1 MDRRDIL
8 LYANRSNDWAATGTT
23 YVVNANNGAIYLFG
37 IGNLG
42 TNYANLP
49 YYIKSTNNGIGWSLP
64 VILKTGVAINQIS
77 IWYDRWS
84 GLNSDY
90 IHVTYT
96 DETLD
101 DTFYRNINTASSD
114 ALSTEVTIFLGLTT
128 ASRPWMSI
136 SVARGGNIYCLL
148 MIDGGTEETYVRSTD
163 NGATWT
169 TRTMPL
175 NIPQFGQWFL
185 LPSWNADNQD
195 MMLIYLTENATTP
208 LSRFLYDDSANTW
221 DAGTIILAGLVSSTF
236 RGVYK
241 FSATVDLANSRN
253 IISVWNRFNTVGAV
267 LKCYTVT
274 ETTITAVTD
283 VIASSGGNQGF
294 TSIALNTATNTWYV
308 FYGGSQAGT
317 DTYSSAI
324 KFYYKYSTDAG
335 TTWSSEILL
344 TDANRSYDW
353 STGGGGNFTCTP
365 QFINNFFCTFQQ
377 NSAQGKLAYI
387 NTPFPTVSGTITAG

>member
-8 LYANRSNDWAATGTT
+8 TYNNIGGLGAGTL

-37 IGNLG
+37 IGNIG
-42 TNYANLP
+42 TFQNLP
-49 YYIKSTNNGIGWSLP
+49 YYIKSTNNGISWSTP
-64 VILKTGVAINQIS
+64 VVLKTGVAIGQIS

-90 IHVTYT
+90 IHVVYT
-96 DETLD
+96 DSVSD

-128 ASRPWMSI
+128 ASRAWMSI

-148 MIDGGTEETYVRSTD
+148 MIDGGAEETYVRSTD

-169 TRTMPL
+169 TRTMPF

-195 MMLIYLTENATTP
+195 MMLIYLTETTTTP
-208 LSRFLYDDSANTW
+208 LTRFLYDDSADTW
-221 DAGTIILAGLVSSTF
+221 DAGTTILAGLVSTTF
-236 RGVYK
+236 AATYK
-241 FSATVDLANSRN
+241 FFATVDLANSRN

-267 LKCYTVT
+267 LKCYTVD

-283 VIASSGGNQGF
+283 VVASSGGNQAM

-317 DTYSSAI
+317 DTYLTSM
-324 KFYYKYSTDAG
+324 KFYYKYSIDGG

-344 TDANRSYDW
+344 SNANRSYDL
-353 STGGGGNFTCTP
+353 STSGVGILTCTP
-365 QFINNFFCTFQQ
+365 QFINNFYAYFQAGD
-377 NSAQGKLAYI
+377 SSGKTSYI

>member
-1 MDRRDIL
+1 MERRDIS
-8 LYANRSNDWAATGTT
+8 LYNNRYNDWAANGTN

-37 IGNLG
+37 VGSVG
-42 TNYANLP
+42 AGFANLP
-49 YYIKSTNNGIGWSLP
+49 YYTKSTNNGISWSLP
-64 VILKTGVAINQIS
+64 VILKTGVASTQIS

-96 DETLD
+96 DESLD

-114 ALSTEVTIFLGLTT
+114 ALSTEVTIFAGAST

-148 MIDGGTEETYVRSTD
+148 MIDSGTEETYVRSTD

-169 TRTMPL
+169 TRTMPF
-175 NIPQFGQWFL
+175 NIPQFGEWFL

-195 MMLIYLTENATTP
+195 MMLIYNTNNSTTS
-208 LSRFLYDDSANTW
+208 LVRYLYDDSADTW
-221 DAGTIILAGLVSSTF
+221 DAGTVILAGTVAASIS
-236 RGVYK
+236 YK
-241 FSATVDLANSRN
+241 FFATVDLANSRN
-253 IISVWNRFNTVGAV
+253 IISVWNRFNTVGAF
-267 LKCYTVT
+267 LKCYTVD

-283 VIASSGGNQGF
+283 VVASSGGNQGR

-308 FYGGSQAGT
+308 FYGGSEAGT
-317 DTYSSAI
+317 DTYVTSM
-324 KFYYKYSTDAG
+324 KYYYKYSIDAG

-344 TDANRSYDW
+344 TNPNTSYDV
-353 STGGGGNFTCTP
+353 GGSRGNFTCTP
-365 QFINNFFCTFQQ
+365 QFINNFYCTFQIVFYDY
-377 NSAQGKLAYI
+377 KLGYI

>member
-1 MDRRDIL
+1 MERRDIL
-8 LYANRSNDWAATGTT
+8 TYNNLTVALFNGTI

-37 IGNLG
+37 VGNVS
-42 TNYANLP
+42 TFSNLA
-49 YYIKSTNNGIGWSLP
+49 YYVKSTNNGISWSNP
-64 VILKTGVAINQIS
+64 VILKTGVLIGQIS

-90 IHVTYT
+90 IHVVYT
-96 DETLD
+96 DSLSD

-114 ALSTEVTIFLGLTT
+114 ALSAEVTIFLGAST
-128 ASRPWMSI
+128 ASRLWASI

-148 MIDGGTEETYVRSTD
+148 MIDGGTEETYVASTD

-169 TRTMPL
+169 TRTMPF

-195 MMLIYLTENATTP
+195 MMLIYLTESSTNN
-208 LSRFLYDDSANTW
+208 LIRYLYDDSADTW
-221 DAGTIILAGLVSSTF
+221 DAGTNILTGLVSTTF
-236 RGVYK
+236 AATYK
-241 FSATVDLANSRN
+241 FFATVDLANSRN

-283 VIASSGGNQGF
+283 VVASSGGNQAM

-317 DTYSSAI
+317 DTYLTSM
-324 KFYYKYSTDAG
+324 KFYYKYSIDAG
-335 TTWSSEILL
+335 TTWSSEMLL
-344 TDANRSYDW
+344 SNANRSYDV
-353 STGGGGNFTCTP
+353 STAGGAMLTCTP
-365 QFINNFFCTFQQ
+365 QFINNFYAYFQAGD
-377 NSAQGKLAYI
+377 SSGKTSYI